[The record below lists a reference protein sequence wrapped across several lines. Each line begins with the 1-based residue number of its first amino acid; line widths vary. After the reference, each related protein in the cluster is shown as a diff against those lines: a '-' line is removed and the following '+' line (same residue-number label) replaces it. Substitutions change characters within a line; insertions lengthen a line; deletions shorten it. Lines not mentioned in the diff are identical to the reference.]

1 MAVDQFTPSK
11 SNRRPALVEL
21 WALVP
26 VEQPAPVQPPA
37 KVEPPRVGQH
47 VWLTVEIRRADGLYS
62 NYKDDE
68 GIVISSP
75 TRNAVTVLF
84 RNRFEPHVRNRV
96 VKPTYENC
104 RARVPME
111 FLRLT
116 DPKPRS
122 LITGPDPL
130 RIELATLRD
139 AHPGIVAKELHELVL
154 EKVSPAPS
162 LSLVKKALS
171 RLAVERRCLLKIPI
185 DVLEALGAALPIN
198 DLLALTATCREL
210 RKSLEDVRL
219 TRTGGLIEKYHD
231 KMWRDSWDAK
241 WNRIHGR

>member
-47 VWLTVEIRRADGLYS
+47 VWLTVEIRSADGLYS

-84 RNRFEPHVRNRV
+84 RNRYEQHVHRRV

-104 RARVPME
+104 NTLVSME

-122 LITGPDPL
+122 IVTGPDPL
-130 RIELATLRD
+130 LIELATLRD
-139 AHPGIVAKELHELVL
+139 AHPGVGAKQLHELV
-154 EKVSPAPS
+154 SITPAPS

-171 RLAVERRCLLKIPI
+171 RLAKERRCPLLSTNM
-185 DVLEALGAALPIN
+185 DALEVIAAKLSIN

-210 RKSLEDVRL
+210 RGGLEDVRL
-219 TRTGGLIEKYHD
+219 TRTEGLIVEYHEK
-231 KMWRDSWDAK
+231 MRRDSGVKD
-241 WNRIHGR
+241 WN